1 LPPSD
6 ANYYAV
12 DAPKVQM
19 LVDQVVT
26 EISKASDSAN
36 GDVTA
41 CAMFDEA
48 FDYGST
54 RLPLSLPAE
63 RLYGLGRWER
73 LSELSPVL
81 IQLPVG
87 QGKELQQAIGH
98 LVRHSAGRPMLS
110 FAVSR
115 LGLADLADH
124 WRDCIAPAVAGME
137 APLLRFADTRV
148 AAVLPASLEPAN
160 WRRLSAPVDHWWIV
174 DRAGRLAELR
184 LPIEEPASVPT
195 QAHAFELSDDEV
207 NRLVQASMPD
217 TLVQTMIDQ
226 LPELVPKDGRLQFY
240 ELMSEVVDQA
250 EKSAIDSYPDI
261 YALAVYAVTSGD
273 ISLTNQA
280 LVEVLRAKDW
290 KTGELS
296 TRLIELL

>member
-12 DAPKVQM
+12 DAPEVQI

-41 CAMFDEA
+41 CAVLDEA
-48 FDYGST
+48 FDHGST

-63 RLYGLGRWER
+63 RLYCQGRWEQ
-73 LSELSPVL
+73 LSEVSPVL

-87 QGKELQQAIGH
+87 QGKDLHQAIGR
-98 LVRHSAGRPMLS
+98 LVRHCSGRPMLG

-115 LGLADLADH
+115 LELSDLAH
-124 WRDCIAPAVAGME
+124 VWRDCIAPDVIGME
-137 APLLRFADTRV
+137 PPLLRFADTRV
-148 AAVLPASLEPAN
+148 AAVLPVSLEPAN

-174 DRAGRLAELR
+174 DRAGHLAELP
-184 LPIEEPASVPT
+184 LPAAGPDSVPT
-195 QAHAFELSDDEV
+195 QEHAFKLSDDEV

-240 ELMSEVVDQA
+240 ELMSKVVDQA
-250 EKSAIDSYPDI
+250 EKNAIDSYPDI
-261 YALAVYAVTSGD
+261 YALAVYAVASGD

-290 KTGELS
+290 KTSELS
-296 TRLIELL
+296 TRLVELL